1 MRSYGMTPRQY
12 TSPHSLLAEED
23 YLEASCLI
31 LDIHMP
37 RMTGYELADRVAE
50 AAPKLPVIFITAQ
63 AEEED
68 HWQTRTRSAVAL
80 LVKPF
85 SADDLNSALE
95 AALNQRS

>member
-63 AEEED
+63 AEEGD
-68 HWQTRTRSAVAL
+68 RWQRRTRSAVAL

-85 SADDLNSALE
+85 SADDLNTALDV
-95 AALNQRS
+95 ALNQRP